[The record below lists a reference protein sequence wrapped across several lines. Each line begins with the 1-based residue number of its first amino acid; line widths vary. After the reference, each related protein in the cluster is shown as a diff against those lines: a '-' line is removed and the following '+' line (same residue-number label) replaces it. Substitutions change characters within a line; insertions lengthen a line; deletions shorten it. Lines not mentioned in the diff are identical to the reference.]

1 MKTKTVILAT
11 DISGLGKVAATA
23 ALPLFAICQ
32 LEVALLPTMI
42 LSSHTGGFPDVY
54 IDDYTHGMLAFL
66 KQWQSLEFDF
76 SALVTGYL
84 KSDIQVEHLLR
95 FKEEKGLPLIVDPIM
110 GDKGTFYQ
118 GFSDAHLDHM
128 RRLCQHADLVLPNL
142 TEACLLL
149 EESYEESLSED
160 RWEDYSKRLAE
171 LGPSKVLLT
180 GLPMKENQIGVAYFD
195 AATEEFNL
203 FSSPAL
209 PQQFFG
215 TGDILTTLVAAAF
228 VQGVDIKQALPVI
241 LKFIEKSLV
250 LSFKEQIDPKKGV
263 FYQPHL
269 GELFA
274 DFQALMEE
282 KDEET
287 NT

>member
-23 ALPLFAICQ
+23 ALPLFSICQ

-84 KSDIQVEHLLR
+84 KSDIQVENLLR
-95 FKEEKGLPLIVDPIM
+95 FKEEKSLPLIVDPIM

-118 GFSDAHLDHM
+118 GFSDAHLCHM

-149 EESYEESLSED
+149 EEPYRASLSED
-160 RWEDYSKRLAE
+160 RWEDYCKRLAE

-195 AATEEFNL
+195 EATEEFNL
-203 FSSPAL
+203 FSSPFL
-209 PQQFFG
+209 PQHFFG

-228 VQGVDIKQALPVI
+228 IQEVDIKKALPVI
-241 LKFIEKSLV
+241 LKFIEKSLA

-263 FYQPHL
+263 FYQPYL

>member
-76 SALVTGYL
+76 SALITGYL
-84 KSDIQVEHLLR
+84 KSDVQVENLLR
-95 FKEEKGLPLIVDPIM
+95 FKEEKSLPLIVDPIM

-118 GFSDAHLDHM
+118 GFSDAHLGHM

-149 EESYEESLSED
+149 EEPYEESLSED
-160 RWEDYSKRLAE
+160 RWENYCKRLAE

-209 PQQFFG
+209 SQQFFG

-228 VQGVDIKQALPVI
+228 VQGIDIKQALPVI

-263 FYQPHL
+263 FYQPYL